1 VVFGISTA
9 FNSTAS
15 PIANKKS
22 ATTKLNGK
30 IQVTP
35 TGLKYLVFKKGKGA
49 SPITGKPVTVH
60 YTGWLLKGYDSNGM
74 PIKGRMFDSSRRRRR
89 TFSFKIGVGR
99 VIKGWD
105 QGVGAM
111 KVGGR
116 RLLII
121 PAKLGYGQRGAGRVI
136 PPGATLLFDVELIS
150 VP

>member
-1 VVFGISTA
+1 MYSKATGKLLVGHVSNNFSM
-9 FNSTAS
+9 FHQFS
-15 PIANKKS
+15 PEA
-22 ATTKLNGK
+22 
-30 IQVTP
+30 
-35 TGLKYLVFKKGKGA
+35 
-49 SPITGKPVTVH
+49 ITGKPVTVH